1 VNWYKIV
8 IAIRVDSSARVVFL
22 IPILLVFFGKNKNR
36 FVEGAKNVYGTNE
49 LGKSF
54 LYTLHGGL

>member
-1 VNWYKIV
+1 LIT
-8 IAIRVDSSARVVFL
+8 IFL
-22 IPILLVFFGKNKNR
+22 AFYGKNKNR
-36 FVEGAKNVYGTNE
+36 FVESAKNVYGTNE

>member
-1 VNWYKIV
+1 V

-22 IPILLVFFGKNKNR
+22 ITILLAFYGKNKNR
-36 FVEGAKNVYGTNE
+36 FVESAKNVYGTNE